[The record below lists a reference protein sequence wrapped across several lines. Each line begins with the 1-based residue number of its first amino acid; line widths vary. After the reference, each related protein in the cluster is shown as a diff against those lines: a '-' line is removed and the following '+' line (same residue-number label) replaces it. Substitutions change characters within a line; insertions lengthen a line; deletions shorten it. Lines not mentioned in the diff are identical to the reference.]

1 MTDLDPTPTETSC
14 PATQLRSGPVLEHY
28 EAREVP
34 LGGIRAA
41 KVQRTLPHR
50 ELPTVGAW
58 CFLDEFTPGEP
69 PMNILPHPHIGL
81 QTVTWPLAG
90 QMLHRDSLGHQQV
103 LRAGELNLMT
113 SGDGISH
120 SEFMVD
126 DAGAAG
132 LQLWVALPSSA
143 RQVPSAFEHVA
154 DLPVRDL
161 PGARLTV
168 FIGEHDGARSPATTY
183 SPLLGLQVD
192 LDAGAAVDLPLQPG
206 FEHAV
211 LVTAGSVVVAGQ
223 ELSSGPLLYL
233 GTDRAALELRT
244 TQPAQLVL
252 LGGEPLGEDLLMWW
266 NFVGRTHE
274 DIVDARSDWED
285 PARRAQRFGT
295 VPTHGDDHIPAPPLP
310 ATRLTPRRR
319 RRT

>member
-14 PATQLRSGPVLEHY
+14 PATSVRPGPVLERY
-28 EAREVP
+28 EPREVP

-58 CFLDEFTPGEP
+58 CFLDAFTPGDP

-90 QMLHRDSLGHQQV
+90 QMLHRDSSGHRQILQ
-103 LRAGELNLMT
+103 AGELNLMT
-113 SGDGISH
+113 SGDGIAH

-132 LQLWVALPSSA
+132 LQLWVALPAAA
-143 RQVPSAFEHVA
+143 RRVPAAFEHLA
-154 DLPVRDL
+154 DLPVLEL

-168 FIGEHDGARSPATTY
+168 FIGEHDGARSAATTH
-183 SPLLGLQVD
+183 SPLLGLQLD
-192 LDAGAAVDLPLQPG
+192 LTADSAVDLPLRTD

-211 LVTAGSVVVAGQ
+211 LVTSGTIDVAGVQ
-223 ELSSGPLLYL
+223 LSPGPLLYL
-233 GTDRAALELRT
+233 GTDRESVTVHAAGA
-244 TQPAQLVL
+244 AQLVL

-274 DIVDARSDWED
+274 DIVAARADWED
-285 PARRAQRFGT
+285 PVRRAQRFGT

-319 RRT
+319 RG